1 MWFMLTHVYAF
12 QNGSDS
18 ILCPPCGHPQP
29 VSGWHCPHTGRTPCQ
44 RLPLPSLQ
52 ERPVPYWLQAKER
65 SVHRYKMK
73 LKVVM
78 LLVLHQLCIYL
89 SISGLCFAIY
99 NLQNLF
105 IVCLRHCLFVCFF
118 TSLFVCSAELTKFGL
133 CSKTETMKCITVST
147 GQKTSK
153 YTCRYQLTCTSNQRC
168 NNLKHL

>member
-1 MWFMLTHVYAF
+1 MWFMLTHMNAF

-52 ERPVPYWLQAKER
+52 ERPVPYRLQAKER

-78 LLVLHQLCIYL
+78 LLLVLHQLYIYL

-105 IVCLRHCLFVCFF
+105 IVCLRHCLFVC
-118 TSLFVCSAELTKFGL
+118 LFYFIVCLFSWAHQVWTVFKDGDHEVYHCKYLTKDFQVY
-133 CSKTETMKCITVST
+133 M
-147 GQKTSK
+147 
-153 YTCRYQLTCTSNQRC
+153 
-168 NNLKHL
+168 